1 MDSMKTKTLSNNFRI
16 DSVKEYFTI
25 VIGLALYTL
34 GWTGFLLPHEITTGG
49 VTGIGALIF
58 FANGTPVAVT
68 YFIINILLLFMSV
81 KVFGW
86 KFSLKTIFGVFTLTF
101 FLTIAQRL
109 ITKPLLIEEPFMA
122 TIIGGVLTGIGIGV
136 VLTAGGSTGGT
147 DIVALTINKYR
158 NITPGRAMLICD
170 MVIISSSY
178 FLFQSVEKILFG
190 ITTQIVSNFF
200 VDFVVNGV
208 RQSVQFLIFS
218 KKYDEIAD
226 RINYD
231 LHRGVTILDGIGS
244 YSKEPVKVLVVLA
257 RKNESIKI
265 FRIVK
270 QTDPNAFVSQSSV
283 IGVYGEGF
291 DIIKSK

>member
-1 MDSMKTKTLSNNFRI
+1 MKNISNKFKLDSA
-16 DSVKEYFTI
+16 KEYITI
-25 VIGLALYTL
+25 VIGLSLYTL

-68 YFIINILLLFMSV
+68 YFLINILLLVMSV

-101 FLTIAQRL
+101 FLTIAQKL
-109 ITKPLLIEEPFMA
+109 ITEPLLIEEPFMA
-122 TIIGGVLTGIGIGV
+122 TIIGGVLTGIGIGI

-147 DIVALTINKYR
+147 DIIALTINKYR

-170 MVIISSSY
+170 MVIISASY
-178 FLFQSVEKILFG
+178 LLFQSVEKILFG

-218 KKYDEIAD
+218 KKYDEIAE
-226 RINYD
+226 RINID

>member
-1 MDSMKTKTLSNNFRI
+1 MKTKTLSNNFRI

>member
-1 MDSMKTKTLSNNFRI
+1 MTNMFKFETF
-16 DSVKEYFTI
+16 KEYLTI
-25 VIGLALYTL
+25 VLGLALYAF

-49 VTGIGALIF
+49 VTGIGALIY
-58 FANGTPVAVT
+58 FANGLPVAVT
-68 YFIINILLLFMSV
+68 YFSINIILLIISV
-81 KVFGW
+81 KIFGW
-86 KFSLKTIFGVFTLTF
+86 KFSLKTIFGVFILTF
-101 FLTIAQRL
+101 FLTVAQGL
-109 ITKPLLIEEPFMA
+109 IKSPLLIEEPFMA
-122 TIIGGVLTGIGIGV
+122 TVIGGVLTGVGIGI

-170 MVIISSSY
+170 LIIICSSY
-178 FLFQSVEKILFG
+178 FLFQSFEKIVFG
-190 ITTQIVSNFF
+190 ITTQVISNYF

-218 KKYDEIAD
+218 RDFEEIAK
-226 RINYD
+226 RINHEM
-231 LHRGVTILDGIGS
+231 HRGVTVLDGIGW

-291 DIIKSK
+291 DILKSK

>member
-1 MDSMKTKTLSNNFRI
+1 MSNKYRI
-16 DSVKEYFTI
+16 DSFKEYLTI

-68 YFIINILLLFMSV
+68 YFLINILLLFMSV

-101 FLTIAQRL
+101 FLIVAQKL

-147 DIVALTINKYR
+147 DIIALTINKYR

-178 FLFQSVEKILFG
+178 LLFQSVEKILFG

-218 KKYDEIAD
+218 KKYDEIAE
-226 RINYD
+226 RINID